1 MNKLGRCLW
10 KLEARREDSKLGKR
24 RRTELGRKVASK
36 KRKQQEARER
46 IGEKSNGNAE
56 PRGIHFGRRLE
67 KSQALELASC
77 TLRKQR

>member
-1 MNKLGRCLW
+1 MRLDEK
-10 KLEARREDSKLGKR
+10 KASLGKR

-36 KRKQQEARER
+36 KQQEARER

-56 PRGIHFGRRLE
+56 PRGIHLGRRLE